1 MVMNLKDVFN
11 GMFVDKNGRTV
22 GQQLDLLTIG
32 LARRTDPDTSKM
44 AAKSVK
50 PSLEDVVL
58 QAIRS
63 FPNGCIA
70 DEVVDHTG
78 LRWGSVTA
86 RFKPLIN
93 KGLIEDTGERRR
105 GASGRSQRV
114 LKAV

>member
-11 GMFVDKNGRTV
+11 GMFVDKNGRSV
-22 GQQLDLLTIG
+22 GQQLDLLTVG
-32 LARRTDPDTSKM
+32 LARRSDPDTSKK
-44 AAKSVK
+44 AAKTIQ
-50 PSLEDVVL
+50 PSLEDIVL
-58 QAIRS
+58 QAIKS

-70 DEVVDHTG
+70 DQVVEHTG

-93 KGLIEDTGERRR
+93 KGLIEDTGERRQ

-114 LKAV
+114 LRAV